1 LLTVA
6 DKLAALRA
14 GVDRIRGVRCPLA
27 LVATM
32 GGLALAGCGG
42 SSHAAGTVATNA
54 AVAPAQGASTT
65 PGATATGGTTTG
77 GATPTGKSTTTTPA
91 GATTTH
97 TAGSGAATP
106 SGGSKATPTGAGS
119 PRGGAGGQGS
129 VHAHSKPSHRTG
141 SGVKSGANAGTGAGR
156 GSSAP
161 SAYTG
166 IPYEVHTSSM
176 EPAYMPETMVYYDP
190 TRTHPQVGDVVVFY
204 LPSGAAEGSCG
215 EVMVGGAPCR
225 EPAPGLT
232 KTLAIKRVV
241 GLPGDTIAVRGGQ
254 VVRNGQTQTETF
266 MTPCGKQ
273 EKVGCEFPKAIT
285 VPAGHY
291 YLMSDNRGLYK
302 EDSRIFGAVP
312 QEAIV
317 GTVEGR

>member
-1 LLTVA
+1 VL
-6 DKLAALRA
+6 
-14 GVDRIRGVRCPLA
+14 CPVTL
-27 LVATM
+27 LVAV
-32 GGLALAGCGG
+32 GALLASGCGG
-42 SSHAAGTVATNA
+42 SSHAAGTVTTNA
-54 AVAPAQGASTT
+54 AVAPAQGVSTA
-65 PGATATGGTTTG
+65 PGVATTGGTTTG
-77 GATPTGKSTTTTPA
+77 GASPTGTGTSSTGATTTPA

-97 TAGSGAATP
+97 GTS
-106 SGGSKATPTGAGS
+106 SGGATSSGSSKAGPTGAGS
-119 PRGGAGGQGS
+119 PRGAGGQGS
-129 VHAHSKPSHRTG
+129 AHAHSKPPHRTG
-141 SGVKSGANAGTGAGR
+141 SGVKAGATAGAGGGGGSGAPN
-156 GSSAP
+156 
-161 SAYTG
+161 AYTG

-176 EPAYMPETMVYYDP
+176 EPAFMPETMVYYDP

-204 LPSGAAEGSCG
+204 LPSGAEEGSCG

-241 GLPGDTIAVRGGQ
+241 GLPGDTIAVRAGQ
-254 VVRNGQTQTETF
+254 VVRNGQTQPESF

-291 YLMSDNRGLYK
+291 YVMADIRGLYK